1 MQASWQ
7 WYKGSANEP
16 LFRTDHPTRGSLV
29 ANIVATGTIE
39 PEEVIDVGAQVAGQ
53 ILSFG
58 RDPTDPNRTI
68 DYASPVEQGT
78 VLARIDDSLYAP
90 EVEIARADLGLC
102 LADVRH
108 AESEIEL
115 ERSKLHKT
123 ERDWERTKQL
133 ASAKSISQNDF
144 DATQNAWE
152 MAKASVTAAEADLE
166 KAKRTVEKARG
177 TLGKAEKNLG
187 YCTIKSPV
195 KGVIIDR
202 RVNVGQTVVS
212 SLNAPSLFLIAKD
225 LRRLQIWVSVNESDI
240 GNIYP
245 GQHAT
250 FTVDAFPADV
260 FQGTVGQIRLNATM
274 TQNVVTYT
282 VVVNVDNE
290 DGKLDP
296 FSSVAAAPGGANPGI
311 PAPGS
316 PTLGNSTLGSP
327 TLVNPTLVNP
337 TPVNPPPANPTP
349 VNPTLGTR
357 NRPDVPAGD
366 KLLPYLTA
374 NLQFKVDERTDALLV
389 PNAALHY
396 RPQAA
401 LVAPEYRAVY
411 EQGLRRA
418 TVEEGAPVPSTK
430 GRRTRATVWVPDGD
444 FVRPIKVRVGLTDG
458 LMTEVVDVIKDNL
471 TPETEIV
478 TGENQSATSQEGTV
492 NPFGPSSSKKK

>member
-1 MQASWQ
+1 MTRAVRLPLNIVIFLCAAAGLATGMQASWH
-7 WYKGSANEP
+7 WYTGSASEP
-16 LFRTDHPTRGSLV
+16 LFRTDHPRRASLV
-29 ANIVATGTIE
+29 ANIIATGTIE

-53 ILSFG
+53 IVSFG
-58 RDPTDPNRTI
+58 QDPTDSKRTI
-68 DYASPVEQGT
+68 DYGSPVEQGT
-78 VLARIDDSLYAP
+78 VLARIDDALYAP
-90 EVEIARADLGLC
+90 EVDIARADLGLC
-102 LADVRH
+102 TADVRH
-108 AESEIEL
+108 AESML
-115 ERSKLHKT
+115 EQAHSQLHKT
-123 ERDWERTKQL
+123 ERDLDRTKQL
-133 ASAKSISQNDF
+133 ASAKSISQNDI
-144 DATQNAWE
+144 DAVQNAWE
-152 MAKASVTAAEADLE
+152 MAKAAVTAAEADLE
-166 KAKRTVEKARG
+166 KAKRAVDKARG

-240 GNIYP
+240 GNIYA

-250 FTVDAFPADV
+250 FTVDAYPSDV
-260 FQGTVGQIRLNATM
+260 FKGTVGQIRLNATM

-296 FSSVAAAPGGANPGI
+296 YAAAAVGTVPVSTNPG
-311 PAPGS
+311 A
-316 PTLGNSTLGSP
+316 TTQ
-327 TLVNPTLVNP
+327 
-337 TPVNPPPANPTP
+337 
-349 VNPTLGTR
+349 GTR

-389 PNAALHY
+389 SNAALHY
-396 RPQAA
+396 RPSPS
-401 LVAPEYRAVY
+401 LVAPDHRALY

-418 TVEEGAPVPSTK
+418 TAEDGTPELSSK
-430 GRRTRATVWVPDGD
+430 KRLTRAIIWVPDGE

-458 LMTEVVDVIKDNL
+458 LMTEVVDVIKDQL

-478 TGENQSATSQEGTV
+478 TGENQTAASREGTV
-492 NPFGPSSSKKK
+492 NPFGPRMRKK

>member
-1 MQASWQ
+1 MTRAVRILRNVVLFVFAAAGLAAGVRASWH
-7 WYKGSANEP
+7 WYSESAKEP

-29 ANIVATGTIE
+29 ATIIATGTIE

-53 ILSFG
+53 ILAFG
-58 RDPTDPNRTI
+58 QDPTDPKRTI
-68 DYASPVEQGT
+68 DYGSPVEQGT

-90 EVEIARADLGLC
+90 EVDIARADLGLC
-102 LADVRH
+102 MADVRR
-108 AESEIEL
+108 AESEL
-115 ERSKLHKT
+115 VQMRSKLHKA
-123 ERDWERTKQL
+123 ERDWERAQRLK
-133 ASAKSISQNDF
+133 ASNSISQTEF

-152 MAKASVTAAEADLE
+152 MAKASVAAAEADLE
-166 KAKRTVEKARG
+166 KAKRAVDKARG
-177 TLGKAEKNLG
+177 TLAKAEKNLG

-195 KGVIIDR
+195 KGIIIDR

-250 FTVDAFPADV
+250 FTVDAYPADV
-260 FQGTVGQIRLNATM
+260 FHGTVGQIRLNATM

-296 FSSVAAAPGGANPGI
+296 YSAAAA
-311 PAPGS
+311 
-316 PTLGNSTLGSP
+316 TQ
-327 TLVNPTLVNP
+327 
-337 TPVNPPPANPTP
+337 
-349 VNPTLGTR
+349 GTR

-396 RPQAA
+396 RPQAGA
-401 LVAPEYRAVY
+401 GGSRIPVRFTSKVCAARP
-411 EQGLRRA
+411 QRRA
-418 TVEEGAPVPSTK
+418 LPSLL
-430 GRRTRATVWVPDGD
+430 PSDGSPA
-444 FVRPIKVRVGLTDG
+444 RPFGCPT
-458 LMTEVVDVIKDNL
+458 
-471 TPETEIV
+471 V
-478 TGENQSATSQEGTV
+478 TGSARSRCAWV
-492 NPFGPSSSKKK
+492 